1 MRYRMCFSIHNMLK
15 IVDPRRKQVEC
26 LTSFTTMRHI
36 ILLELLITFS
46 MKQAFCSNIH
56 TFFFYQLFSL

>member
-46 MKQAFCSNIH
+46 MK
-56 TFFFYQLFSL
+56 